1 MANSQQLVIYVG
13 RDASLFT
20 DIKQVLRAEGFE
32 VEWAEDRHRMVEEL
46 IADWYRVVLLDVDAN
61 DGLEPLRAIRAYHAC
76 VPVVVLAAPED
87 FRLTKVGLARLDGA
101 EALVLK
107 PLTNPTALVE
117 VCQDAFRRLDRWR
130 RVFDELSARR
140 ESQSTEDPRASDVAT
155 RLESLSPRE
164 REVMDLLVQGKHVKV
179 IAMELNLSPKT
190 IEHHRVNILKKMCV
204 ENVVELVRLVLMS

>member
-1 MANSQQLVIYVG
+1 MATPQQLVIYVG

-20 DIKQVLRAEGFE
+20 AIKQMLRGEGFE

-46 IADWYRVVLLDVDAN
+46 IADWYRVVLLDVDGN
-61 DGLEPLRAIRAYHAC
+61 DGLEPLRAMRAYHAS

-107 PLTNPTALVE
+107 PLTNPTSLVE
-117 VCQDAFRRLDRWR
+117 VCRDASRRLDRWR
-130 RVFDELSARR
+130 RRVRR
-140 ESQSTEDPRASDVAT
+140 TLLPAESRNTEDGRAPDLAA

-164 REVMDLLVQGKHVKV
+164 RGDEPARARQARQSDRHGAK
-179 IAMELNLSPKT
+179 P
-190 IEHHRVNILKKMCV
+190 
-204 ENVVELVRLVLMS
+204 